1 MLPLLLLL
9 PVGLLL
15 PLLLLLLVLLLLLL
29 LLLRLLLVLLL
40 LLLSLPC
47 THAQLTPV
55 LLFIWANK
63 GVVLVRHKPALG
75 WCAAKLVNVPDFLS
89 PLVG

>member
-29 LLLRLLLVLLL
+29 LLRLLLVLLL
-40 LLLSLPC
+40 LLFSLPC